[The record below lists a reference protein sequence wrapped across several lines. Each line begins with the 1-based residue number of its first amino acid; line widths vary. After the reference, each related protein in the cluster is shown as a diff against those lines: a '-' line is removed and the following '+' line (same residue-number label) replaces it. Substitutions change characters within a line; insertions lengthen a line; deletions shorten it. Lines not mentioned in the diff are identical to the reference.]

1 MRTTIWIL
9 LGGLA
14 LASCNKAEVK
24 RPNDFEVTTA
34 NTTVKAGTAVTF
46 NISGSPDDIIF
57 YSGELGKTYAQKD
70 LVEAPESGNPEM
82 EFQSNVQFG
91 TVTLNNL
98 TVLVSNNFNGI
109 YDTTNVK
116 AATWTD
122 ITSRV
127 KLGTSATNVSSGVIN
142 LNNLKA
148 GGNGSSMYVAF
159 RYLSDRA
166 ATLKQRQWSVGSFA
180 FRTRF
185 PDGKVFT
192 HAASVAEAGFGS
204 VEFKGDSTKW
214 VPGTSL
220 FHAGLNAGYPSDD
233 DWSISRTFNLRAL
246 VPERKGAVNIKA
258 ISQASLS
265 QYRFTYN
272 TPGTYKATFV
282 ATNQNIDKQE
292 QVVKELTIT
301 VTQ

>member
-1 MRTTIWIL
+1 MKAIIWIL
-9 LGGLA
+9 LGSVMLA
-14 LASCNKAEVK
+14 ACNKADVK
-24 RPNDFEVTTA
+24 QPANFDVTAA

-46 NISGSPDDIIF
+46 NISGTPDDIVF
-57 YSGELGKTYAQKD
+57 YSGEFGKTYVQKD
-70 LVEAPESGNPEM
+70 LVEAPEAGNPEM

-91 TVTLNNL
+91 TTTLNNV
-98 TVLVSNNFNGI
+98 TVLVSNNFNGV
-109 YDTTNVK
+109 YDSTNVK

-122 ITSRV
+122 VTSRL
-127 KLGTSATNVSSGVIN
+127 KLGTSATNLSSGVVN
-142 LNNLKA
+142 LNDLKA
-148 GGNGSSMYVAF
+148 ADKPFLYVAF

-166 ATLKQRQWSVGSFA
+166 ATLKQRQWTIGSFQ

-185 PDGKVFT
+185 PDGKVFN
-192 HAASVAEAGFGS
+192 HATSIAEAGFGS

-220 FHAGLNAGYPSDD
+220 FHAGLAAGYPSDD
-233 DWSISRTFNLRAL
+233 DWSISRAFNLRTL
-246 VPERKGAVNIKA
+246 VPERKGSVNIKSIA
-258 ISQASLS
+258 QASLP
-265 QYRFTYN
+265 QYRFTYS

-292 QVVKELTIT
+292 QVVKEVTVT